1 MAMHNRCASL
11 IELGQLG
18 VVPSVSDNL
27 PDQAEDNA
35 TRLCDR
41 CQRFDLQSFA
51 GDRSLRHGYALRD
64 VEAAASNGC
73 EFCTLL
79 LDSVKDVE
87 KPEYFSATIFG
98 GRRPRNPDLYV
109 YMTLSENYVQSKT
122 PPGFP
127 GLRVNRL
134 LTEIGDK
141 YTKLTSASDHELCL
155 VADPS

>member
-1 MAMHNRCASL
+1 MLNRRASL
-11 IELGQLG
+11 IELG
-18 VVPSVSDNL
+18 VVPGVSDNL
-27 PDQAEDNA
+27 LDQVEDNV

-51 GDRSLRHGYALRD
+51 RDASRRYGYALRD

-87 KPEYFSATIFG
+87 KPVYFSATIFG

-122 PPGFP
+122 PPGLS

-134 LTEIGDK
+134 LTEIGDR

-155 VADPS
+155 AADPS

>member
-1 MAMHNRCASL
+1 MLNRRASL
-11 IELGQLG
+11 IELS
-18 VVPSVSDNL
+18 VVPGVSDNSL
-27 PDQAEDNA
+27 DQVEDNV
-35 TRLCDR
+35 TKLCDR

-51 GDRSLRHGYALRD
+51 RDASRRYGYALRD

-87 KPEYFSATIFG
+87 KPAYFSTTIFG
-98 GRRPRNPDLYV
+98 RRRPRNPDLYV

-122 PPGFP
+122 PPGLS

-134 LTEIGDK
+134 LTEIGDA

-155 VADPS
+155 AADPS